1 VRRALESLSERERRL
16 LELRFGFEGESWS
29 LEAIG
34 KELGLTRER
43 VRQIER
49 DAMAKLEVQLLA
61 IVDELAES
69 A

>member
-1 VRRALESLSERERRL
+1 V
-16 LELRFGFEGESWS
+16 LELRFGFDGESAS

-43 VRQIER
+43 VRQLEAAAMTALAAEL
-49 DAMAKLEVQLLA
+49 DADLA
-61 IVDELAES
+61 RA

>member
-1 VRRALESLSERERRL
+1 M
-16 LELRFGFEGESWS
+16 LELRFGFEGEQWT

-43 VRQIER
+43 VRQIESRALTRLQR
-49 DAMAKLEVQLLA
+49 DLGALA
-61 IVDELAES
+61 VS